1 MASNGSTC
9 VEHASTPHAQS
20 LQTKHAGID
29 AQLRAEM
36 TRPAPDA
43 ATIQYLKK
51 RKLQLKEE
59 IARC

>member
-1 MASNGSTC
+1 MASSAGSPALQ
-9 VEHASTPHAQS
+9 ASTPHVQS
-20 LQTKHAGID
+20 LQSKHAGID

-43 ATIQYLKK
+43 TMIQYLKK

-59 IARC
+59 IARL